1 MNQKINEFVLLTRKF
16 LDKDFSEEAKMSTL
30 QKELLLNKNNLSKK
44 DLEDSFY
51 ASTEL
56 ERMQFLQAYLLTEKY
71 LKDIQSCF
79 NPYLEYFIEDFKIF
93 SKKEKAFKEKNK
105 KFFCNSRKDVLKK
118 MRRFKTIMGISFLS
132 FIRKK

>member
-16 LDKDFSEEAKMSTL
+16 LDKDFSEETKMSTL

-56 ERMQFLQAYLLTEKY
+56 ERRTQGR
-71 LKDIQSCF
+71 I
-79 NPYLEYFIEDFKIF
+79 
-93 SKKEKAFKEKNK
+93 
-105 KFFCNSRKDVLKK
+105 
-118 MRRFKTIMGISFLS
+118 GI
-132 FIRKK
+132 